1 MLMSDVRRECL
12 KKGVSQVH
20 SPTKQ
25 EHNHSSCGHA
35 CQPAGTKRL
44 LLAVPDS
51 SVWVSQLGTKDKMI
65 DRLVE
70 KEKPPGGCAPHT
82 PPNHGPIWPW
92 FMSPSCPWRRPVQ
105 ECVLRVLPFRRNDQT
120 SLGAQTH

>member
-1 MLMSDVRRECL
+1 M
-12 KKGVSQVH
+12 
-20 SPTKQ
+20 
-25 EHNHSSCGHA
+25 CGHA

-70 KEKPPGGCAPHT
+70 KEKPPGGCAPHSSKPRANLAVVHEPQLLLA
-82 PPNHGPIWPW
+82 PP
-92 FMSPSCPWRRPVQ
+92 
-105 ECVLRVLPFRRNDQT
+105 
-120 SLGAQTH
+120 GAAAC